1 MTATGPSTWAGGFIG
16 YNGGAIWD
24 ATASSTVTGTSTSI
38 FGGFAGVNIGWI
50 DPSTASG
57 AVTATRA
64 NNILGGFAGLNLGTI
79 DNSTSTGNVTGGA
92 NNIVGGFVGANATFV
107 NFSPGIIPYSSFPGG
122 TVNNSTATGN
132 ATGGSGSTTG
142 AQIATT
148 SPGTLTL
155 PGVMQNCSDTMCQIF
170 RDGVFAIFRD
180 GVFANAV
187 VDAIIPNQ
195 VLAPPTTQ
203 LLQFRTEP
211 QPPNDALIKLT
222 NLANLTTQQPGITN
236 RQTTGPSQVP
246 GTPPASLAPP
256 RPLRAVPGPD
266 GEIRSNVPPLNET
279 RFLANEVV
287 LHVLAN
293 TSPASVQQIA
303 QQLGLT
309 LITQQNLSSLGRT
322 AYRLQIGGGRSV
334 REIIRAL
341 EAINIIAVA
350 QPNYQYQ
357 LVQQVPAAIAPFT
370 ASRGDPAQYMMGKL
384 QLNDAHRVASATTY
398 RRGHRFRGRPRAR
411 RTRRHDLAA
420 VSTPPIRSEGAF
432 PRHRDGGRHRVARPA
447 ARRRA
452 GREDPGGARLQR
464 NAELRREHDVQY
476 PQGHGMGDQPGR
488 AGHQH
493 ELRRSV

>member
-1 MTATGPSTWAGGFIG
+1 M
-16 YNGGAIWD
+16 
-24 ATASSTVTGTSTSI
+24 
-38 FGGFAGVNIGWI
+38 
-50 DPSTASG
+50 
-57 AVTATRA
+57 
-64 NNILGGFAGLNLGTI
+64 
-79 DNSTSTGNVTGGA
+79 
-92 NNIVGGFVGANATFV
+92 
-107 NFSPGIIPYSSFPGG
+107 
-122 TVNNSTATGN
+122 
-132 ATGGSGSTTG
+132 
-142 AQIATT
+142 
-148 SPGTLTL
+148 
-155 PGVMQNCSDTMCQIF
+155 
-170 RDGVFAIFRD
+170 
-180 GVFANAV
+180 
-187 VDAIIPNQ
+187 
-195 VLAPPTTQ
+195 LAPPTTQ

-384 QLNDAHRVASATTY
+384 QLNEAHRVASGNNIIVAVIDSEIDRDHAELAGTISQRFDATEF
-398 RRGHRFRGRPRAR
+398 G
-411 RTRRHDLAA
+411 
-420 VSTPPIRSEGAF
+420 IEGAF
-432 PRHRDGGRHRVARPA
+432 ARHRHGGRHRLARAA

-452 GREDPGGARLQR
+452 GREDPRGARLQR
-464 NAELRREHDVQY
+464 NRRLRREHVVQH

-488 AGHQH
+488 ARHQH